1 MGGLRRGG
9 AAANEAA
16 RESKRGGG
24 GERAQCAQTSER
36 GAERAEGGREGTAGR
51 SGRGEERLLDGSGGA
66 LWQPAVSVL
75 KAARLLKGQH
85 VQSYHARVGDDGLW
99 VGRVL
104 QQRGRGGGEAQ
115 GCQPPI
121 ERVCGEQRAGGEVH
135 RARVGWRGRQQGVQG
150 SASVLKSSFFVST
163 RTPSALDLGWII
175 AGAPGGG
182 WVLGGEGA

>member
-1 MGGLRRGG
+1 MRRQASGVQ
-9 AAANEAA
+9 NERKEAGRA
-16 RESKRGGG
+16 LQAGQA
-24 GERAQCAQTSER
+24 GERSACLTAA
-36 GAERAEGGREGTAGR
+36 GAPSGSPLSVYSKPPDCSKASMSKATTHESATMGSGSAAYCNREGG
-51 SGRGEERLLDGSGGA
+51 
-66 LWQPAVSVL
+66 
-75 KAARLLKGQH
+75 
-85 VQSYHARVGDDGLW
+85 
-99 VGRVL
+99 
-104 QQRGRGGGEAQ
+104 GGGEAQ